1 MDVVKMKNGM
11 GFLHSVVI
19 DQHFAKRGRLGRLIS
34 ALLQQPANLGFGID
48 EDTAVIV
55 DGDEFK
61 VVGRGAV
68 TIIDESEATY
78 DKLDDLLKDE
88 AMAVCGVRLHIL
100 PQGFRFNLKTRKPVF
115 SKSMELKD
123 SNPKKETEVE
133 RR

>member
-1 MDVVKMKNGM
+1 
-11 GFLHSVVI
+11 VI
-19 DQHFAKRGRLGRLIS
+19 DQHFAQRGRLGRLIS

-61 VVGRGAV
+61 VLGHGAV
-68 TIIDESEATY
+68 TVVDESESTY
-78 DKLDDLLKDE
+78 NNLDELLKDE

-115 SKSMELKD
+115 SQSTELKD
-123 SNPKKETEVE
+123 SDPKKEAEVE
-133 RR
+133 RG